1 MTTLHRAWPAEKII
15 IYTDIDMK
23 PLAVENPDG
32 GRVADGGVG
41 GDGGG
46 VADGVGGDAGGDVGG
61 IIGDA
66 VRDEIDLESDL

>member
-15 IYTDIDMK
+15 IYTDINVE
-23 PLAVENPDG
+23 PLAIEYPK
-32 GRVADGGVG
+32 GRGVADG
-41 GDGGG
+41 
-46 VADGVGGDAGGDVGG
+46 GVGGDAGGDVGG

>member
-1 MTTLHRAWPAEKII
+1 MTTLHKAWLANKII
-15 IYTDIDMK
+15 IYIDIDMK

-32 GRVADGGVG
+32 GRVADSGVG

-46 VADGVGGDAGGDVGG
+46 VADGVGGDVGG
-61 IIGDA
+61 VIGDA